1 MRTYAGHSTAEAS
14 NELYRRNLAK
24 GQTGLSVAFD
34 LPTQTGYDPDHILAR
49 GEVGRVGVPV
59 SHLGDMRALF
69 QDIPLDQMNT
79 SMTINATAMWLLA
92 LYQVVAEEQGADITK
107 LQGTTQ
113 NDIVKEYLSRGTHV
127 FPPGP
132 SLRLTTDMIA
142 YTVAHIPKW
151 NPINICSYHLQEA
164 GATPVQEIAY
174 AMSTAI
180 AVLDAVR
187 DSGQVPPEQIGDV
200 VARISFF
207 VNAGVRFVE
216 EMCKMRAFAPLW
228 DQVTR
233 ERYGIDD
240 PKQRRF
246 RYGVQVNSLGL
257 TEAQP
262 ENNVQRIVLEM
273 LAVTLSKD
281 ARARAVQLPA
291 WNEAL
296 GLPRP
301 WDQQW
306 SLRIQQ
312 VLAHES
318 DLLEYEDIFDGSHVV
333 EAKIAELLAGAE
345 AEIDRV
351 QEMGGAIPAVE
362 SGYLK
367 SQLVASHAAR
377 RARIESGAG
386 QDRRRQLLR
395 APPSPTRSPRTSTPR
410 SSRSTRPTSG
420 QYWPSLGQWREQRD
434 ETRGARRA
442 ATGSGLTRRSDGV
455 NLMAA
460 TLECA
465 RAGVTT
471 GEWSFALRDVFGE
484 YRAPTGVSSGPVAVA
499 AEAGGELAAVRA
511 AVAATAEELGAAR
524 LRLLV
529 GKPGL
534 DGHSNGAEQI
544 AVRARDA
551 GFEVIY
557 QGIRLTPEQIVAA
570 AVAEDV
576 HCVGLSILS
585 GSHAELVPD
594 VLHRLRQAGA
604 EDLPVVVG
612 GIIPAADAEA
622 LRAAGVAAVFTPKD
636 FGITAIIGRIVD
648 EIRLANKLAAC
659 RASWPQAE
667 AMRTPLR
674 RAATGR
680 RKDPATDPTMDAPTC
695 RPSRRHR
702 PSAPPPLLPGR
713 PRQQPALP
721 GEGPG
726 PARGPGL
733 PGPRG
738 RLRAAGQGER
748 PAQHRRRAEQRR
760 LERQDPRRPGQ
771 RLDHPLDLPGRDH
784 GGRGRWR
791 QPGLHHAAE
800 GAGRR
805 AGHGAGP
812 AAHPDREDDGLR
824 GRPDR
829 HRGPDRERQGPGER
843 RRDRRRLAAARD
855 HHLRPGRLHGLDQ
868 HEVAGGRRAAARLPG
883 GRLPLHPDAHPDGGP
898 QPTTCR
904 RSTAPTCRS
913 ATMTA
918 TARSPGGPPPWAST
932 ASGCCTRTRSPR
944 PTRSSP
950 PRRRT
955 TTTRS

>member
-1 MRTYAGHSTAEAS
+1 MTERQKDRPWLMRTYAGHSTAQAS

-59 SHLGDMRALF
+59 AHLGDMRRLF
-69 QDIPLDQMNT
+69 QDIPLEQMNT

-92 LYQVVAEEQGADITK
+92 LYQVVAEEQGADITR

-142 YTVAHIPKW
+142 YTVSHIPKW

-187 DSGQVPPEQIGDV
+187 DSGQVPPERMGDV

-207 VNAGVRFVE
+207 VNAGVRFIE
-216 EMCKMRAFAPLW
+216 EMCKMRAFVRIW
-228 DQVTR
+228 DKVTR
-233 ERYGIDD
+233 ERYGIED

-312 VLAHES
+312 VLAYES
-318 DLLEYEDIFDGSHVV
+318 DLLEYDDIFEGSKVV
-333 EAKIAELLAGAE
+333 EAKVDQLVADALAEM
-345 AEIDRV
+345 DRI
-351 QEMGGAIPAVE
+351 QEMGGAMAAVE

-367 SQLVASHAAR
+367 SQLVAAHAER
-377 RARIESGAG
+377 RARIESG
-386 QDRRRQLLR
+386 
-395 APPSPTRSPRTSTPR
+395 
-410 SSRSTRPTSG
+410 
-420 QYWPSLGQWREQRD
+420 E
-434 ETRGARRA
+434 EKIV
-442 ATGSGLTRRSDGV
+442 GV
-455 NLMAA
+455 NIFEGTEPNPLTADLDTAIQTVDPAVEARVVDALRHWRDTRYQPPFNHPRPCKALERLKEAAKGTENLMEA

-471 GEWSFALRDVFGE
+471 GEWAAALREVFGE
-484 YRAPTGVSSGPVAVA
+484 YRAPTGVSSAPVAVP
-499 AEAGGELAAVRA
+499 AEAGSALADVRA
-511 AVAATAEELGAAR
+511 RVEATARELGVGK
-524 LRLLV
+524 LRFLV

-551 GFEVIY
+551 GFEVVY
-557 QGIRLTPEQIVAA
+557 QGIRLTPEQIVDAA
-570 AVAEDV
+570 LAEDV
-576 HCVGLSILS
+576 HAVGLSILS
-585 GSHAELVPD
+585 GSHAQLVPD
-594 VLHRLRQAGA
+594 VLGRLRVAGA
-604 EDLPVVVG
+604 TDIPVIAG
-612 GIIPAADAEA
+612 GIIPSGDAEQ

-636 FGITAIIGRIVD
+636 FDITGIIGRIVD
-648 EIRLANKLAAC
+648 EIRKANKLD
-659 RASWPQAE
+659 
-667 AMRTPLR
+667 PLEV
-674 RAATGR
+674 
-680 RKDPATDPTMDAPTC
+680 PA
-695 RPSRRHR
+695 
-702 PSAPPPLLPGR
+702 
-713 PRQQPALP
+713 
-721 GEGPG
+721 
-726 PARGPGL
+726 
-733 PGPRG
+733 
-738 RLRAAGQGER
+738 
-748 PAQHRRRAEQRR
+748 
-760 LERQDPRRPGQ
+760 
-771 RLDHPLDLPGRDH
+771 
-784 GGRGRWR
+784 
-791 QPGLHHAAE
+791 
-800 GAGRR
+800 
-805 AGHGAGP
+805 
-812 AAHPDREDDGLR
+812 
-824 GRPDR
+824 
-829 HRGPDRERQGPGER
+829 
-843 RRDRRRLAAARD
+843 
-855 HHLRPGRLHGLDQ
+855 
-868 HEVAGGRRAAARLPG
+868 
-883 GRLPLHPDAHPDGGP
+883 
-898 QPTTCR
+898 
-904 RSTAPTCRS
+904 
-913 ATMTA
+913 
-918 TARSPGGPPPWAST
+918 
-932 ASGCCTRTRSPR
+932 
-944 PTRSSP
+944 
-950 PRRRT
+950 
-955 TTTRS
+955 